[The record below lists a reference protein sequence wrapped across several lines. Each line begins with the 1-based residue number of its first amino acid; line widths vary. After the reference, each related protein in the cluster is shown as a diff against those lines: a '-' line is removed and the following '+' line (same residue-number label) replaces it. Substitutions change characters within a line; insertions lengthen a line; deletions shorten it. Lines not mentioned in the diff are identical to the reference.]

1 MIDLN
6 MVVNPR
12 ILDTYSMVK
21 IRNWGT
27 FFMLYC
33 GKTSLHMHKFELLI
47 TQRTSINN
55 RSSIR

>member
-6 MVVNPR
+6 MVVDPR

-33 GKTSLHMHKFELLI
+33 GKHHCICTSLNF
-47 TQRTSINN
+47 
-55 RSSIR
+55 